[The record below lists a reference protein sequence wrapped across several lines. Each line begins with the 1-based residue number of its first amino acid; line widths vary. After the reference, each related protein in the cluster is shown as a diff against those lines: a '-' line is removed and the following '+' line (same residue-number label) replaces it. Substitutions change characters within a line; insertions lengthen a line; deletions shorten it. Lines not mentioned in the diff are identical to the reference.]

1 MPPRYRAS
9 RARRSTHTRSVSG
22 FCAVLGL
29 CCADRATSDPSPF
42 KTKGFQVF
50 TRRREAIFR
59 PCLVF
64 LWSTQLIQIRTE
76 VFPPNHGYLA
86 LLHFIRQVNT
96 TKTAVFFL

>member
-59 PCLVF
+59 PYLVF
-64 LWSTQLIQIRTE
+64 PWSTQLIQIRTE
-76 VFPPNHGYLA
+76 VFPPNHGYLT